1 MHHPSV
7 NLINIISNIS
17 LVNSFDI
24 LFFWRALERGN
35 RKVRPGTSKRRKEL
49 SARSYQR
56 LHTISSSIPQTLLF
70 SGIKISLMGLWKL
83 CSLSFFG
90 RVCWFRDMVAPK
102 RRKSTTNSWEH
113 WRQTEGKERTET
125 PSVPKKKV
133 TDSCFQTHTSSPW
146 QLSFPSSFPFL
157 SDHTIPN
164 YY

>member
-1 MHHPSV
+1 MV
-7 NLINIISNIS
+7 RNLGTCLLFHGLGLDPFPFTARARKRKSEGKTWHIKKKERIISQVLPAVTHDFLFHSTDPSLFRNQNILDGS
-17 LVNSFDI
+17 VEAMFPFL
-24 LFFWRALERGN
+24 LW
-35 RKVRPGTSKRRKEL
+35 
-49 SARSYQR
+49 ARSFP
-56 LHTISSSIPQTLLF
+56 LIIFL
-70 SGIKISLMGLWKL
+70 
-83 CSLSFFG
+83 
-90 RVCWFRDMVAPK
+90 APK

>member
-1 MHHPSV
+1 MNRCLADERTV
-7 NLINIISNIS
+7 KIRIISQVLPAVTHDFLFHSTDPSLFRNQNILDGS
-17 LVNSFDI
+17 VEAMFPFL
-24 LFFWRALERGN
+24 LW
-35 RKVRPGTSKRRKEL
+35 
-49 SARSYQR
+49 ARSFP
-56 LHTISSSIPQTLLF
+56 LIIFL
-70 SGIKISLMGLWKL
+70 
-83 CSLSFFG
+83 
-90 RVCWFRDMVAPK
+90 APK